1 ISLYRDASLPLARA
15 LGPSSRLGCSLRF
28 ILPVPRGYR
37 SLAMARVSSQRLP
50 FLASRW
56 WLPACAPLLVANSW
70 RSPASSLES
79 TPSWHVSSSL
89 PWTSLSGSCEASAVF
104 NVSAFRGKI
113 FSQLQINHGGRGS
126 KRYRDS
132 FAAPNEDGQ

>member
-1 ISLYRDASLPLARA
+1 
-15 LGPSSRLGCSLRF
+15 
-28 ILPVPRGYR
+28 
-37 SLAMARVSSQRLP
+37 RLP

-113 FSQLQINHGGRGS
+113 FSQLQINHGGGGA
-126 KRYRDS
+126 KRYRDY
-132 FAAPNEDGQ
+132 FAAATEQWEGNLEGGDDMKKTILSVGLALAVLASQHWAPNKR